1 MDKGEDSAMITV
13 KFKRLSDLGR
23 PPAYAKDGDS
33 GADLYAADVGSGILW
48 PSETRVIWTDIAIE
62 LPEGYEAQIRPRSS
76 LSAKGIL
83 VHLGTIDQG
92 YRGQLGVTMTNT
104 GDDRYII
111 QRGDRIAQLVVAPV
125 LRAVFEEADEL
136 SSSERST
143 AGYGSSGR

>member
-1 MDKGEDSAMITV
+1 VTVV
-13 KFKRLSDLGR
+13 KFKKLSDLGR

-62 LPEGYEAQIRPRSS
+62 LPVGYEAQIRPRSS

-83 VHLGTIDQG
+83 VHLGTVDQG
-92 YRGQLGVTMTNT
+92 YRGPLGVTMTNT

-111 QRGDRIAQLVVAPV
+111 QRGDRVAQLVIAPV
-125 LRAVFEEADEL
+125 ARVAFEETEEL
-136 SSSERST
+136 TPSERGAS
-143 AGYGSSGR
+143 GYGSSGK